1 MKHYR
6 LLLSILDSSFCYSFC
21 ENYWVNSGWKFRYYS
36 IFVWLWVG
44 WHKYKAGKHAKL
56 LLVALILGLNKINIL
71 MHACIKWKVS
81 QVAIGCMKSGTTIQP
96 IQLVAVLKMMKV
108 LLWKRWRGENYKL
121 CGKSFFLWNIQV
133 ENSLEQQCTHGQG
146 EGRVPLNTLYFGR
159 NKYKLLFQTTWCPT
173 NNFLLLPMMSP
184 QTKTI

>member
-1 MKHYR
+1 M
-6 LLLSILDSSFCYSFC
+6 
-21 ENYWVNSGWKFRYYS
+21 FRYYS

-56 LLVALILGLNKINIL
+56 LLVALIRGLNKINIL

-108 LLWKRWRGENYKL
+108 LLWKRWRGEKL
-121 CGKSFFLWNIQV
+121 CGKSFFYEIFRLKTVWSNNV
-133 ENSLEQQCTHGQG
+133 HMDRERDGFHW
-146 EGRVPLNTLYFGR
+146 TLYTLAATNTNCYSKLRGVQQTIFFYCQWCLHKLKPFKKQKLFLS
-159 NKYKLLFQTTWCPT
+159 KYC
-173 NNFLLLPMMSP
+173 
-184 QTKTI
+184 TKKK